1 VWNLL
6 KLLQAAGVYTDM
18 TTGIANRAE
27 INVTP
32 LIDVLLVLLLI
43 FMIITPITSH
53 GVEAQIPQPAT
64 GAGEAHDIVVKI
76 DEDRAVTINA
86 EPVSWQ
92 ALSDRFKEIF
102 ARRADK
108 LLFVAAAPRVDFDD
122 VARVIDTARG
132 VGVERVALMPRQA
145 GIPSRTK

>member
-1 VWNLL
+1 
-6 KLLQAAGVYTDM
+6 M

-43 FMIITPITSH
+43 FMIISPITSH
-53 GVEAQIPQPAT
+53 GVEAQIPRPAT
-64 GAGEAHDIVVKI
+64 GSANAGDARDIVVKI

-86 EPVSWQ
+86 EPVSWP
-92 ALSDRFKEIF
+92 ALSERFKEIF
-102 ARRADK
+102 ERRADK

-122 VARVIDTARG
+122 VARVIDIARG
-132 VGVERVALMPRQA
+132 VGVDRVALMPRTDA
-145 GIPSRTK
+145 SR

>member
-1 VWNLL
+1 M
-6 KLLQAAGVYTDM
+6 DM
-18 TTGIANRAE
+18 TAGTATRAE

-53 GVEAQIPQPAT
+53 GLDARIPSQALGT
-64 GAGEAHDIVVKI
+64 SDARDIVVKI
-76 DEDRAVTINA
+76 DEDRGITINA

-92 ALSDRFKEIF
+92 ALSGRFEEIF
-102 ARRADK
+102 ARRAEK

-132 VGVERVALMPRQA
+132 VGVDQIALMPRRA
-145 GIPSRTK
+145 EADSRMK

>member
-1 VWNLL
+1 VELL
-6 KLLQAAGVYTDM
+6 RAAGVYTDM

-53 GVEAQIPQPAT
+53 GVEAQIPRPA
-64 GAGEAHDIVVKI
+64 AGSDAGDARDIVVKI
-76 DEDRAVTINA
+76 DEDRAVTIN
-86 EPVSWQ
+86 EQPVSWQ
-92 ALSDRFKEIF
+92 ELSDRFKEIF
-102 ARRADK
+102 ARRAEK

-132 VGVERVALMPRQA
+132 VGVDRIALMPRQPGA
-145 GIPSRTK
+145 DSRLK

>member
-1 VWNLL
+1 
-6 KLLQAAGVYTDM
+6 M

-43 FMIITPITSH
+43 FMIIAPITSH
-53 GVEAQIPQPAT
+53 GLDAQIPVPGQAG
-64 GAGEAHDIVVKI
+64 GARDEREIVVRI
-76 DEDRAVTINA
+76 GEDRAVTINA

-92 ALSDRFKEIF
+92 ELSDRFTKIF

-108 LLFVAAAPRVDFDD
+108 VVFVAAAPRVDFDD

-132 VGVERVALMPRQA
+132 AGVERVALMPRQSGA
-145 GIPSRTK
+145 AFQTK